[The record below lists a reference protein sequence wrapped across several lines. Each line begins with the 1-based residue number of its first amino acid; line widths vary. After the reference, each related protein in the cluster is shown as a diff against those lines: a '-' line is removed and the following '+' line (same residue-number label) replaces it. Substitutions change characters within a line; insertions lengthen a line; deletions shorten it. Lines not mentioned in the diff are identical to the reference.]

1 MYSVISQPAFHGG
14 CPSMNVREYNQ
25 HQKLMF
31 PPHLTDFLADDHQ
44 AMIINDVVE
53 TFDFTNLYRKL
64 SSEGNPA
71 YHPKMM
77 IKVLIY
83 AYANGIFS
91 SRKIQDALLESIA
104 FIYLSGWQKPDFR
117 TISDFR
123 KNNLQEFK
131 ALFNQLVDICKQ
143 LGMVSLGHIA
153 IDSSKF
159 KANASDKRTYDKER
173 VAKAIDK
180 LLKQAEQVDQR
191 EDRLFGA
198 DNTGK
203 QVPEQIQQREKRLK
217 KLQQIKDQLVQSDK
231 QKINATDSDA
241 VFMKTSNGLK
251 TAYNAQVAAEQSHS
265 VIIAADVSN
274 DPSDTAHLV
283 PTVEQVENSCGA
295 LDKISADSGY
305 SSGENLQAMVDKC
318 IDAYIPDA
326 NYQGSRRG
334 KKDAPAEGLFP
345 RTCFQRDE
353 LQDCFICPAGQ
364 KLTFSHLQ
372 KVKNKKPLRLYR
384 CRNFKDCPLRQ
395 RCTKSRKGRSITLNA
410 HADQFKAMRTKL
422 DSAYGKRM
430 YAKRQSMV
438 EPVFGHIKEVIGF
451 SKLHLRGLQKV
462 RGEFL
467 LICIAHNMR
476 KIINALRAPDVFSM
490 RQKVSGATGQ

>member
-1 MYSVISQPAFHGG
+1 
-14 CPSMNVREYNQ
+14 MNVKDYNQ
-25 HQKLMF
+25 HQRLLF
-31 PPHLTDFLADDHQ
+31 PPHLTDFLPDNHQ

-53 TFDFTNLYRKL
+53 SLDFTNLYRKL

-77 IKVLIY
+77 IKVLVY

-91 SRKIQDALLESIA
+91 SRKIQAALLESIA
-104 FIYLSGWQKPDFR
+104 FIFLSGWQKPDFR

-123 KNNLQEFK
+123 KNNLGEFK
-131 ALFNQLVDICKQ
+131 ALFNQVVDICKQ

-153 IDSSKF
+153 IDGSKF

-173 VAKAIDK
+173 VTKAIDK
-180 LLKQAEQVDQR
+180 LLEQAEQVDCW
-191 EDRLFGA
+191 EDQLFGA
-198 DNTGK
+198 DNTDR

-217 KLQQIKDQLVQSDK
+217 KLQQIKDQLAQSDK
-231 QKINATDSDA
+231 QKINASDSDA

-251 TAYNAQVAAEQSHS
+251 TSYNGQVAAEQSHS
-265 VIIAADVSN
+265 VIVAADVTS
-274 DPSDTAHLV
+274 DPSDTEHLI
-283 PTVEQVENSCGA
+283 PMVEQVENSCGG
-295 LDKISADSGY
+295 LETVSADSGY
-305 SSGENLQAMVDKC
+305 SSGENLQAMVDKR

-326 NYQGSRRG
+326 NHQGSHRG
-334 KKDAPAEGLFP
+334 KQDAPAEGLFP

-384 CRNFKDCPLRQ
+384 CQSFKDCPLRQ
-395 RCTKSRKGRSITLNA
+395 RCTKSRSGRSITLNA

-422 DSAYGKRM
+422 DSAYGKRI
-430 YAKRQSMV
+430 YAKRRSIV
-438 EPVFGHIKEVIGF
+438 EPVFGHIKEVLGF
-451 SKLHLRGLQKV
+451 SKFHLRGLPKV

-467 LICIAHNMR
+467 LVCIAHNMR
-476 KIINALRAPDVFSM
+476 KIINALRAPDILSR
-490 RQKVSGATGQ
+490 RQRLAGATG